1 MTLDGRYLLVSH
13 IASGGMGAI
22 FRARHVYMKNELALK
37 VLRPDLSSLPDL
49 AERFRREAEIAAALE
64 HDNIVRVTDFARSPE
79 GWLFLAMELLEGES
93 LFDRLRR
100 GPLSPEEA
108 IRILVQMCRGLEA
121 AHAHG
126 VVHRDLKPE
135 NVFLADRP
143 PGLVK
148 LLDFGIA
155 KLTDQAAAG
164 AARDGVA
171 RLTNPAA
178 ATETQDGVVVG
189 TPEYLSP
196 EQATGSAV
204 DGRADV
210 YAAGL
215 IGWRMLAGHH
225 PFQTSDASGL
235 VMMQATR
242 PVPPLTDSRPD
253 LEAWPGLL
261 AAIGRACA
269 KDAGER
275 HASAAELCAAFEE
288 ARQCRNQSADGH
300 PRWPDPHEPRT
311 SRRAPQAE
319 SSRSPTILGG
329 SGPSPGGPLVESATQ
344 ATARA
349 SDRGTPARSLRTV
362 RIRASAF
369 VHRHALLSSLA
380 LAAAVILP
388 PLLMAGVRW
397 LEERPIA
404 QAQELLA
411 AGQPEAARDVIA
423 PAVLH
428 RPTSARLRVLHGR
441 ALHRIG
447 GEATAAVEAYATA
460 LDLDPRALDSAA
472 LSDLA
477 ADLSQDRK
485 LADRSARLLARARAP
500 AIPAV
505 LSVARSGRG
514 VARLRALD
522 LARKLGAEE
531 RIDRVAAYGELLEDQ
546 DCDVRRGA
554 ASRLGEIGSP
564 AALPKLNELAGE
576 TLDVRGR
583 LGPARRMMACGA
595 AEADAAIERIVKR

>member
-1 MTLDGRYLLVSH
+1 
-13 IASGGMGAI
+13 
-22 FRARHVYMKNELALK
+22 
-37 VLRPDLSSLPDL
+37 
-49 AERFRREAEIAAALE
+49 
-64 HDNIVRVTDFARSPE
+64 
-79 GWLFLAMELLEGES
+79 
-93 LFDRLRR
+93 
-100 GPLSPEEA
+100 
-108 IRILVQMCRGLEA
+108 
-121 AHAHG
+121 
-126 VVHRDLKPE
+126 
-135 NVFLADRP
+135 
-143 PGLVK
+143 VK

-155 KLTDQAAAG
+155 KLTDQAAVG
-164 AARDGVA
+164 AAQDGA
-171 RLTNPAA
+171 AKLTDPAA
-178 ATETQDGVVVG
+178 ASETQDGVVVG

-225 PFQTSDASGL
+225 PFQASDASGL

-275 HASAAELCAAFEE
+275 HASAAELCAEFE
-288 ARQCRNQSADGH
+288 ASTRQCRKQGPDGH
-300 PRWPDPHEPRT
+300 PRRLDPREPRP
-311 SRRAPQAE
+311 SPRAGDVRA
-319 SSRSPTILGG
+319 
-329 SGPSPGGPLVESATQ
+329 SGPQDRGGP
-344 ATARA
+344 AR
-349 SDRGTPARSLRTV
+349 V
-362 RIRASAF
+362 RASAF
-369 VHRHALLSSLA
+369 LRRHAFLSSLA
-380 LAAAVILP
+380 LAAALLP
-388 PLLMAGVRW
+388 LSFVAVRW
-397 LEERPIA
+397 LDERPIA
-404 QAQELLA
+404 QAQEFLA
-411 AGQPEAARDVIA
+411 AGHPEAARDVIA
-423 PAVLH
+423 PAVLR

-460 LDLDPRALDSAA
+460 LDIDPHALDSAA

-477 ADLSQDRK
+477 NDLSQDRK

-531 RIDRVAAYGELLEDQ
+531 RIDRVAAYGELLEDE

-554 ASRLGEIGSP
+554 ASRLAEIGSP
-564 AALPKLNELAGE
+564 AALPRLNELAGE
-576 TLDVRGR
+576 TLDVHGR
-583 LGPARRMMACGA
+583 LGRARRVMACGA
-595 AEADAAIERIVKR
+595 AEANTAIERIEER